1 MIKFFNVTE
10 EEEYEEI
17 PDDIGG
23 TMESKEVG
31 QIAVDILETK
41 SEIILLAPVA

>member
-1 MIKFFNVTE
+1 MIKFFNVTK

-17 PDDIGG
+17 PDDGEIV
-23 TMESKEVG
+23 EPEEVG

-41 SEIILLAPVA
+41 FEMILLAPVA